1 MIDKNTSININA
13 PSLDCN
19 NKEAIFNIQKTL
31 LLTLYENKKLD
42 FNQYQYAVKLLEKKF
57 IQR

>member
-1 MIDKNTSININA
+1 MIDKNTSININT
-13 PSLDCN
+13 PSLDCSK
-19 NKEAIFNIQKTL
+19 KEVILNIQKTL

-57 IQR
+57 MQR

>member
-13 PSLDCN
+13 PSLDCSK
-19 NKEAIFNIQKTL
+19 KEVILNIQKTL

-57 IQR
+57 MQR

>member
-1 MIDKNTSININA
+1 MIDKNTNININA
-13 PSLDCN
+13 PSLDCSK
-19 NKEAIFNIQKTL
+19 KEIILNIQKTL

-57 IQR
+57 MQR

>member
-13 PSLDCN
+13 PSLDCSK
-19 NKEAIFNIQKTL
+19 KEVILNIQKTL

-42 FNQYQYAVKLLEKKF
+42 FNQYQYAVKLLEKK
-57 IQR
+57 IMQR